1 MYSMSQCTKQSISCL
16 DKGDHIDED
25 SDDWTES

>member
-1 MYSMSQCTKQSISCL
+1 MYSMSQCTKQSISC
-16 DKGDHIDED
+16 DNGDHIDED